1 VEIKRREFTREELY
15 KLIWEKPATI
25 LAKEFGISD
34 VGLAKICKRLGIPRP
49 QRGYWRLVE
58 VGRKPTVPRLP
69 PPRKGDPTL
78 AVIHSQRPRAE
89 LAAKDLAVLEL
100 ITRERMPM
108 NHISV
113 SPDLRGAHSLVR
125 NAKELLEKGYADP
138 YGRMRARRNAGIKQ
152 KCLDVRVLK
161 KTLPRAL
168 RIMSALLK
176 ALEERG
182 YKIEVGENKTQCL
195 IDGELVGFYLWETV
209 KRSEQE
215 PTKEQRDKPSRF
227 EKWVFTSTGELVFVL
242 DEYCMGRRNWKDRKQ
257 SPLED
262 RLNEIVVAMITA
274 AGIKRAQ
281 SLQYE
286 QERQRRLEAQR
297 QREEIERQRQLE
309 AERRKE
315 LEAMAASWRTSL
327 DLRLF
332 LEECE
337 RSLSVSGNLPADGV
351 QPRWLRWAMAHADR
365 LDPLKSGQLYQV
377 IQTHEESIK
386 DEP

>member
-1 VEIKRREFTREELY
+1 
-15 KLIWEKPATI
+15 
-25 LAKEFGISD
+25 
-34 VGLAKICKRLGIPRP
+34 
-49 QRGYWRLVE
+49 
-58 VGRKPTVPRLP
+58 
-69 PPRKGDPTL
+69 
-78 AVIHSQRPRAE
+78 
-89 LAAKDLAVLEL
+89 
-100 ITRERMPM
+100 M

-125 NAKELLEKGYADP
+125 NAKELLENGFADP

-152 KCLDVRVLK
+152 KCLDVRILK

-182 YKIEVGENKTQCL
+182 YKIEVGEDKTQCL
-195 IDGELVGFYLWETV
+195 INGELVGFYIWETV
-209 KRSEQE
+209 KRSERE
-215 PTKEQRDKPSRF
+215 PTKEQREKPWTF
-227 EKWVFTSTGELVFVL
+227 EKWVFTSTGELVLVL

-281 SLQYE
+281 SLEFE

-297 QREEIERQRQLE
+297 QREEIERQRQLD

-315 LEAMAASWRTSL
+315 LEAMAASWTTSRN
-327 DLRLF
+327 LRLF

-337 RSLSVSGNLPADGV
+337 RSLSVSGNFSADSA
-351 QPRWLRWAMAHADR
+351 QTRWLRWALAHADPVDPFKSGR
-365 LDPLKSGQLYQV
+365 LDAV
-377 IQTHEESIK
+377 IQTHEESTVS
-386 DEP
+386 DS